1 MFFLKNWFS
10 FLFFEFFLLN
20 QLITSNQYQYRSRL
34 TKEESSTFL
43 SNYNITLITDYY
55 ENNNSVYSILS
66 EMTTLHSFV
75 DPELIESSE
84 NPEEQLEYNNALALA
99 HFYLGEIEYYGLISK
114 KQNLLGGLGYYIIA
128 SYFGNPEAFYKLYIL
143 YETNIISIILNSKD
157 YSNLFLDESSVLSKI
172 KNAQFY
178 NYFLFSDDYERKAIG
193 IQFLYTASLSNYQS
207 AMTTLAYKYYKGYG
221 VQHSCQNAL
230 NYYKSTSHEIAKDIF
245 KRKRPS
251 YYEKASLE
259 QYEYIG
265 NKFSTDTFEIQ
276 EIIDY
281 FKVEAENGHV
291 NYIQQLGQRYLFGQ
305 GVPQD
310 FQQAFYYFNIG
321 KTKNDSTSIYFLGE
335 IYLNGWG
342 INKVFYLLIIEL

>member
-1 MFFLKNWFS
+1 
-10 FLFFEFFLLN
+10 
-20 QLITSNQYQYRSRL
+20 
-34 TKEESSTFL
+34 
-43 SNYNITLITDYY
+43 
-55 ENNNSVYSILS
+55 
-66 EMTTLHSFV
+66 MTTLYTFT
-75 DPELIESSE
+75 DPELIDASE

-99 HFYLGEIEYYGLISK
+99 HFYLGEIEYFGLISK

-128 SYFGNPEAFYKLYIL
+128 SYFGNPEALYKLYIL

-157 YSNLFLDESSVLSKI
+157 YLNLFLDESSILSKI
-172 KNAQFY
+172 KTTQFY
-178 NYFLFSDDYERKAIG
+178 NYFLFTDDYERKAIAN
-193 IQFLYTASLSNYQS
+193 QFLFTSTLSNYQS
-207 AMTTLAYKYYKGYG
+207 AMTTIAYKYYKGYG

-251 YYEKASLE
+251 YYEKVSLE

-265 NKFSTDTFEIQ
+265 NKFSSDTFEIQ

-305 GVPQD
+305 GVSQD
-310 FQQAFYYFNIG
+310 FQQAFYYFSIG

-335 IYLNGWG
+335 MYLNGWG
-342 INKVFYLLIIEL
+342 THKVFYM